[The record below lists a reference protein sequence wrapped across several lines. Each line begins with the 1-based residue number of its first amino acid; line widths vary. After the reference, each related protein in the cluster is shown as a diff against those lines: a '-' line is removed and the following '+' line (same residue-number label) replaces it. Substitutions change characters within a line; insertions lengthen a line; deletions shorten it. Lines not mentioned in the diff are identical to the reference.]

1 MKKRTVVIAV
11 VVLIGITACVTGVLI
26 HSEAQKRARY
36 EQAMRLADAG
46 DTGGAYALFAQL
58 GNYRDA
64 ASQAER
70 LIEQDV
76 LLPYR
81 AAEKGDTVTFG
92 RFEQDNNPGNG
103 PEPIDWI
110 VLDKVDGKLLLL
122 SSACLAGKAY
132 NAESFAPV
140 TWETCSLRAWLGG
153 EFFDSA
159 FSEREREAVASV
171 VNRND
176 DHSTVGT
183 PGGKDTEDRVFLLS
197 ESDAVIYLNNDYD
210 QDTIGRAMAS
220 DYAVANGLQT
230 DEDGLCSWWLRS
242 PGMYEYIA
250 QFVDQQGKPY
260 PNGGSTDID
269 YLFGVR
275 PALWVDLDTADE
287 GAAAQ

>member
-1 MKKRTVVIAV
+1 MKKRTVIIAIAV
-11 VVLIGITACVTGVLI
+11 LLCVAAGVAGVLI
-26 HSEAQKRARY
+26 RSEGKRKVKY
-36 EQAMRLADAG
+36 EQAMSLADAG
-46 DTGGAYALFAQL
+46 DAEGAYALFTQL

-64 ASQAER
+64 ASQAEC
-70 LIEQDV
+70 LVEQDV
-76 LLPYR
+76 LLPCR
-81 AAEKGDTVTFG
+81 AAEKGDTITFG
-92 RFEQDNNPGNG
+92 RYEQNNNPGNG

-140 TWETCSLRAWLGG
+140 TWETCSLRAWLNG

-159 FSEREREAVASV
+159 FSGSEREAVATV
-171 VNRND
+171 VNHNE

-197 ESDAVIYLNNDYD
+197 ESDAVIYLNNDYS
-210 QDTIGRAMAS
+210 QDTIGRVMAS

-275 PALWVDLDTADE
+275 PALWVDLNTAGE

>member
-1 MKKRTVVIAV
+1 MKRRTVVFAAV
-11 VVLIGITACVTGVLI
+11 VSICVAAGVVGVSI
-26 HSEAQKRARY
+26 HKEGQKRAGY
-36 EQAMRLADAG
+36 EQALSLVDAG
-46 DTGGAYALFAQL
+46 DAKGAYALFTQL
-58 GNYRDA
+58 GNFRDA
-64 ASQAER
+64 ATQAE
-70 LIEQDV
+70 LLTEQDV
-76 LLPYR
+76 LLPFR
-81 AAEKGDTVTFG
+81 AAEKGDAVAFG
-92 RFEQDNNPGNG
+92 RYEQDNNPGNG
-103 PEPIDWI
+103 PEPMDWI

-159 FSEREREAVASV
+159 FSEHEREKVAAV
-171 VNRND
+171 VNHNE

-197 ESDAVIYLNNDYD
+197 ESDAVIYLNNDYS

-275 PALWVDLDTADE
+275 PAIWVDLNTAGE
-287 GAAAQ
+287 GKAAQ

>member
-1 MKKRTVVIAV
+1 MKKRTVIIAIAV
-11 VVLIGITACVTGVLI
+11 LLCVAAGVAGVLI
-26 HSEAQKRARY
+26 RSEAKRKVKY
-36 EQAMRLADAG
+36 EQAMSLADAG
-46 DTGGAYALFAQL
+46 DAEGAYVLFTQL

-64 ASQAER
+64 TAQVER
-70 LIEQDV
+70 LTERDI
-76 LLPYR
+76 LLPCR
-81 AAEKGDTVTFG
+81 AAEKGDTVSFG
-92 RFEQDNNPGNG
+92 HYEQDNNSDNG
-103 PEPIDWI
+103 SESIDWI

-122 SSACLAGKAY
+122 SSSCLMGKAY
-132 NAESFAPV
+132 NAESFTPV
-140 TWETCSLRAWLGG
+140 TWETCSLRAWLGS

-159 FSEREREAVASV
+159 FSEREREAVATV
-171 VNRND
+171 VNHNE

-220 DYAVANGLQT
+220 DYAAANGLQT

-275 PALWVDLDTADE
+275 PALWLDLNAANE
-287 GAAAQ
+287 GKAAQ

>member
-1 MKKRTVVIAV
+1 
-11 VVLIGITACVTGVLI
+11 
-26 HSEAQKRARY
+26 
-36 EQAMRLADAG
+36 
-46 DTGGAYALFAQL
+46 
-58 GNYRDA
+58 
-64 ASQAER
+64 
-70 LIEQDV
+70 
-76 LLPYR
+76 
-81 AAEKGDTVTFG
+81 
-92 RFEQDNNPGNG
+92 
-103 PEPIDWI
+103 
-110 VLDKVDGKLLLL
+110 
-122 SSACLAGKAY
+122 
-132 NAESFAPV
+132 
-140 TWETCSLRAWLGG
+140 
-153 EFFDSA
+153 
-159 FSEREREAVASV
+159 
-171 VNRND
+171 
-176 DHSTVGT
+176 
-183 PGGKDTEDRVFLLS
+183 VFLLS

>member
-1 MKKRTVVIAV
+1 MKKRTVVIAI
-11 VVLIGITACVTGVLI
+11 VVLMCVVAGVLI
-26 HSEAQKRARY
+26 RSEAKRKIKY
-36 EQAMRLADAG
+36 EQALSLADASEAE
-46 DTGGAYALFAQL
+46 GAYALFTQL

-64 ASQAER
+64 TTQAER
-70 LIEQDV
+70 LAEQYV
-76 LLPYR
+76 LLPCR
-81 AAEKGDTVTFG
+81 AVEKGDTVTFG
-92 RFEQDNNPGNG
+92 HYEQDNNPGNG
-103 PEPIDWI
+103 PEPMDWI

-140 TWETCSLRAWLGG
+140 TWETCSLRAWLNG

-159 FSEREREAVASV
+159 FSEREREAVAPV
-171 VNRND
+171 VNHNE

-230 DEDGLCSWWLRS
+230 DEDGLCAWWLRS

-275 PALWVDLDTADE
+275 AALWVDLNTAGE
-287 GAAAQ
+287 GAAAR

>member
-1 MKKRTVVIAV
+1 MAIIAV
-11 VVLIGITACVTGVLI
+11 VVLICVTAGVLI
-26 HSEAQKRARY
+26 RSEAQKRARY
-36 EQAMRLADAG
+36 EQALSLADAG
-46 DTGGAYALFAQL
+46 DAAGAYALFTQL

-64 ASQAER
+64 ATQAER
-70 LIEQDV
+70 LIKQDV
-76 LLPYR
+76 LLPCR
-81 AAEKGDTVTFG
+81 AAEKGDTVAFG
-92 RFEQDNNPGNG
+92 RYEQDDNPGNG
-103 PEPIDWI
+103 PEPMDWI

-122 SSACLAGKAY
+122 SSTCLAGKAY
-132 NAESFAPV
+132 NAESFVPV

-159 FSEREREAVASV
+159 FLVREREAVVSV

-197 ESDAVIYLNNDYD
+197 ESDAVIYLNNDYS

-220 DYAVANGLQT
+220 DDAVANGLQT
-230 DEDGLCSWWLRS
+230 DEDGLCAWWLRS

-250 QFVDQQGKPY
+250 QFVDRQGKPY